1 MTSSPDIDINPINLR
16 YDLTPCD
23 YIDMV
28 VTELGPLPPTS
39 VPHYIREILKHDYIG
54 KIELPVENRPSNW
67 YILLYIYKSYIL
79 R

>member
-1 MTSSPDIDINPINLR
+1 MSSSQDIDINPINLR

-39 VPHYIREILKHDYIG
+39 VPHIIREFLKHDYIG
-54 KIELPVENRPSNW
+54 KIELPVEA
-67 YILLYIYKSYIL
+67 K
-79 R
+79 

>member
-39 VPHYIREILKHDYIG
+39 VPHYIR
-54 KIELPVENRPSNW
+54 
-67 YILLYIYKSYIL
+67 
-79 R
+79 